1 LTRPRVPGGE
11 QSQTESP
18 LPAVGTGV
26 SRSGG
31 GWEQKLEGRGLG
43 LQRASEG
50 GALLFRQGGAQ
61 RLEYLRDT

>member
-1 LTRPRVPGGE
+1 
-11 QSQTESP
+11 
-18 LPAVGTGV
+18 VGTGV